1 MLLTTKKGHM
11 KTKIL
16 FIGLALTA
24 FIVAGNAQ
32 TTTDNTTTKK
42 AKTSFVDSNN
52 DGVCDNYVAKAGNS
66 QGNGQGKAYRNG
78 NGNRH
83 GNGQCLKQGNGN
95 GNGNKYGV
103 RQGNR
108 NGKGNGMRNG
118 QGNGQSQFIDADN
131 NGVCDNK
138 E

>member
-1 MLLTTKKGHM
+1 M
-11 KTKIL
+11 KTRIL

-32 TTTDNTTTKK
+32 TTTDNTSTKK

-52 DGVCDNYVAKAGNS
+52 DGVCDNYVARAGNG

-78 NGNRH
+78 KGN
-83 GNGQCLKQGNGN
+83 GNGQCLRQGNGN

-103 RQGNR
+103 KKGNR
-108 NGKGNGMRNG
+108 KGNRKGMRNG
-118 QGNGQSQFIDADN
+118 QGNGQNQFIDAN
-131 NGVCDNK
+131 SNGVCDNK